1 MLSLFGLNQKKSKPR
16 NSQGPG
22 VEFWNFSKISLLT
35 WVMAITV
42 WFQIVVLFDR
52 FLQEMSLFVVFT
64 VFTSMMLLFWL
75 IPFKPASKICPK
87 GPEALTPLGWLYF
100 LLLELGVPFHSHFP
114 FPNPICHTLPNP
126 YPQPQS
132 WLFDNS
138 HIYCLCLSNLF
149 IPYRVQQESWWKYKR
164 KSQELFFRDRYW
176 HSKASLWALQSWF
189 WDVWLQ
195 PGWVF
200 QIYQKVIVTNK

>member
-100 LLLELGVPFHSHFP
+100 LLLELGTFP
-114 FPNPICHTLPNP
+114 FPFPISQSHLP
-126 YPQPQS
+126 YPSPSLSPAPVLVIWQFSHLLFMFVQS
-132 WLFDNS
+132 FYS
-138 HIYCLCLSNLF
+138 
-149 IPYRVQQESWWKYKR
+149 V
-164 KSQELFFRDRYW
+164 
-176 HSKASLWALQSWF
+176 
-189 WDVWLQ
+189 
-195 PGWVF
+195 
-200 QIYQKVIVTNK
+200 